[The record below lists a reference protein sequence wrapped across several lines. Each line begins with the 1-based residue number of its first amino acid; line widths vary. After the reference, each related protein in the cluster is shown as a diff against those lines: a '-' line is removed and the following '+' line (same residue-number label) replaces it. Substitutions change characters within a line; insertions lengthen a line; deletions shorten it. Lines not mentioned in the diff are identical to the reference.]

1 MAPTP
6 SFEPIAIV
14 GQACVLPGALTPA
27 ALWEAVRDGR
37 DLLTRVP
44 EGRWRVD
51 PELVLTDDPGAIDDH
66 TWTDRGG
73 YVQGFDA
80 VYSAEGFAVPPE
92 ELDRLDPLVSW
103 LVHCGRAAL
112 GGIFEG
118 GRGGAIVGNLSYPTA
133 SLSRLAEAVWLDD
146 VLKGFLDGKAR
157 ALCAFER
164 PDPRARFMSGLPV
177 NVLCRALD
185 LAAGGFAL
193 DAACSSSLY
202 AIKLACDWL
211 HDRRADVMLA
221 GGVNR
226 ADDLFIHIGFCAL
239 QAMSRT
245 GRSRPFHREADGLV
259 PAEGAALV
267 ALRRLA
273 DAEADGDAILG
284 VIRGVGLS
292 NDGRGRG
299 MLAPCPR
306 GQERALREAYRL
318 SGLDPADVSLV
329 ECHATGT
336 PVGDVVEVESMARVF
351 EAGVAVGSLKSNLGH
366 LITASGAAGLIK
378 VLEAMRYETLP
389 PSINAEEPL
398 TELSGSPLRV
408 VTGPEPWE
416 RRAGRPLRAGI
427 NNFGFGGNNAHLI
440 VEEWRPGAEAGSGGE
455 AKAPPRAAR
464 AVAVG
469 APEIAIVGVQ
479 AMAADGVDRADFE
492 RALYRGESRIQERHD
507 PPLRGGIADSVE
519 LPLTGL
525 RFPPRDLDETLA
537 QQLTVLRTVLLA
549 CEEIKALPVERTGV
563 LVGMQCD
570 AEVARYG
577 ARLRMPGWARKW
589 GEALGVELGGDW
601 LVEARRGVGFLRK
614 AAGVVGAMPNIP
626 ANRINGQLDLGGPSF
641 TVSAEELS
649 GVVCLELAAR
659 ALREGELDAAL
670 VGAVDLCCEPVHA
683 AAAREVLGESFEP
696 PGDAAV
702 VLVLKRLDD
711 ARRDGDQVFAVL
723 EEQREKTPILRLGP
737 SGADGVLSLTP
748 QLGHAHAASGL
759 LHVAAAALA
768 CRHRATPGGLGKP
781 PAPWWPPD
789 DGAPRRTVEVE
800 VAALGGETA
809 RVTLAEADRSSPLL
823 LEPIPSLHVV
833 AGADRREVL
842 SRLERGKTAQQGP
855 CRLVLVAR
863 DSEQLEERRER
874 ARELLEAGSEVVS
887 EQGIYFRERPLAGEL
902 AFVFTGPAGAYPGMG
917 RELVLAFPRLLAGL
931 HERCRCVE
939 ETGSWVY
946 AHEEVGELSPHQ
958 QLWGSS
964 YLAQLHAELTRGL
977 WGLAPRA
984 AIGFCSG
991 ETNALFAMGA
1001 WNDLDAFFPE
1011 LLEAG
1016 VFSRHISGEYRVVRQ
1031 AWDDPKARWTN
1042 WRVLWP
1048 AEKVIE
1054 ALAYEPRCR
1063 LTIVS
1068 APADVVIGGDPDAC
1082 RRVVERVGRS
1092 RAYPLGYDVTI
1103 HCPEMEIYAGPWR
1116 ELHHRAT
1123 RDVPGVRFYTSAT
1136 CDSYRASADAAA
1148 DALTGMALQRV
1159 DFPRL
1164 IRKAYD
1170 DGVRVFVEHGPRDG
1184 CTKWIDSI
1192 LEGREHL
1199 AVALDRGGRSSVEQA
1214 VLAAAE
1220 LLAAGVEVDVEALLA
1235 VENESAPR
1243 FTGPTKRY
1251 PAHPEPFTLP
1261 PVQRELAEA
1270 VPAAEYMQPAPP
1282 LPPVLTEPH
1291 AVHTLPTRPAPP
1303 PLAAGHARVAEV
1315 HRQFL
1320 AEQTQVHEQFLALR
1334 QRSLARMAQVAR
1346 VPVAKS
1352 QSSMAA
1358 PVAPAPVPAAP
1369 ARTPVPAAPARTPG
1383 WSPRGPRFDRPQL
1396 EVLASGRIS
1405 SVLGPLFEKQD
1416 HYERQVRL
1424 PEPPLLLVDRVVGLD
1439 AEPGSMGKGT
1449 IWTETDVTDDAWY
1462 LHEGTMPSGIVVEAG
1477 QSDLLL
1483 ISYLGIDFLNR
1494 GERVYRLLGCELTNH
1509 GKLPRVGD
1517 TLRYAIHV
1525 DGHARAGD
1533 VRLFFF
1539 HYDCYVGDELR
1550 LKVRNA
1556 QAGFFTDQELAE
1568 SGGVLWDPA
1577 DGEHDAAAR
1586 CDPPP
1591 IAGTRRR
1598 FSEDQV
1604 RAFSEGRAHE
1614 CFGPGFER
1622 MLTHTRTPRIQPG
1635 KMLLLDEVTE
1645 LDPRGGPWGKGYLRV
1660 ENRIHPD
1667 DWTMVGHFKNDP
1679 CMPGTLMCEGCL
1691 QAMAFYM
1698 AAMGCTVDR
1707 DGWLFDP
1714 VPDETYKLQ
1723 CRGQVIPSS
1732 KRLTYEVFVE
1742 EFVAGP
1748 IPTLFADILG
1758 TCDGLKIFHGRRMGL
1773 RLIPDW
1779 PMTSMDLSEI
1789 DAAPEDAAP
1798 DDDVPPTARRALV
1811 PERPVAEQDGF
1822 RFDYRSLL
1830 ACAWG
1835 RPSEAFGA
1843 MAQVFDGTRHIA
1855 RLPGPPYHFMSRVT
1869 RVDGEMGSMKP
1880 GASIELEYD
1889 IPPDAWYFRENGA
1902 EVVPFC
1908 VLLEAVLQP
1917 CGWLAV
1923 YIGCP
1928 GSADVDLYFRNLD
1941 GTGTVHAELPPD
1953 AGTLRTRTTLKS
1965 ISKMGTIILVSFD
1978 VECRVSESAP
1988 SRQGVD
1994 LFGGDRLVYSL
2005 DTGFGFFPA
2014 EALASQ
2020 VGLPVSDGQRKQLAE
2035 PSDFVCDLTQRP
2047 ARYFAPGA
2055 GSGPRLAD
2063 PMLLMLDRVSGYWPG
2078 AGRAGLG
2085 RLRGEK
2091 DVDPAEWFFKAHF
2104 FQDPV
2109 QPGSLGLEA
2118 MLQLLQFYM
2127 LHEGLGEGIPDPRFE
2142 AIAVERPFTWKYR
2155 GQVTPEKERVTVEME
2170 ILERGRDERGAYAV
2184 AESSLW
2190 VDGLRIY
2197 HSPDV
2202 GMRIVPG
2209 STSKDAPDEEI
2220 LDPDRDTWLR
2230 DHRPN
2235 WTLPTLPLMSMVD
2248 RLAAAATR
2256 LQDGLE
2262 VVEIRD
2268 VRLTGWLTID
2278 RPRRLKTEARIV
2290 SSEGAT
2296 VVAET
2301 KLLSWRESATASLSR
2316 FEPVATGT
2324 VVLACARGAKERS
2337 PAERATS
2344 ITALAPLEHAEPA
2357 SDPYA
2362 AGMLFHGP
2370 AFQLLRR
2377 LSVGKNGS
2385 TAWLDAGGGSVPFG
2399 LLNQALLDAAV
2410 HGILHDELERWSDEV
2425 PRKHI
2430 AYPFR
2435 LDRATFLGPAP
2446 REGEV
2451 RCETRLAGFGP
2462 EGERF
2467 PRFHIQL
2474 SVVRMGR
2481 AGATEVDAR
2490 VWADLELVEVMIPM
2504 GPHADDRKRRI
2515 DFRDGRFVEG
2525 AGLSRLEEGRTLL
2538 CDAEVR
2544 SRDWL
2549 KGSVACAYGARSVE
2563 PAAMTRELAIKDHVS
2578 QRARVHPARVE
2589 VSEDGAGAVA
2599 ATLPLTRFPIRA
2611 VRSGEEVTVTDAGPP
2626 HLDLEAL
2633 RAFGRQAFKLG
2644 PWLGE
2649 DLSLGLCSR
2658 FLGRLELEDPAAI
2671 DAIRGRPALYLGNH
2685 QVQIESMIFPM
2696 VTTAATGVHIVTV
2709 AKEEH
2714 RTGWVGPLSD
2724 FTYRYP
2730 GVDYPR
2736 VIIYFD
2742 QSDPASMFGVLD
2754 ELRRELTDEGHSVF
2768 IHVEGEL
2775 GLSCRQPVDRLS
2787 SVFIDLA
2794 QELSLP
2800 IVPVRL
2806 AGALPVEP
2814 LDAPLDFPLGFAR
2827 QDYFLGRP
2835 LLPEELAPL
2844 TYAQRRRRVLDALNT
2859 TGPALLAERPNPPDP
2874 TFAARVER
2882 LRDEH
2887 QLDGVRAVVRAILE
2901 ELPEPSEQTRRLLSM
2916 VEAPDQ
2922 EGPADEQ
2929 ARWLASAVR
2938 WLRG

>member
-1 MAPTP
+1 MASTP
-6 SFEPIAIV
+6 RFEPIAIV
-14 GQACVLPGALTPA
+14 GQACVLPGALTPV
-27 ALWEAVRDGR
+27 ALWDAVREGR

-44 EGRWRVD
+44 EGRWGVD
-51 PELVLTDDPGAIDDH
+51 PELVLTDDPAAIDDH

-73 YVQGFDA
+73 YVRGFEE
-80 VYSAEGFAVPPE
+80 VFSADGLAVPAE
-92 ELDRLDPLVSW
+92 EIGRLDPLVSW
-103 LVHCGRAAL
+103 LVHCGREAL
-112 GGIFEG
+112 PASG
-118 GRGGAIVGNLSYPTA
+118 GRGGAIVGNLSYPTP

-146 VLKGFLDGKAR
+146 VLGGFLDGRAR
-157 ALCAFER
+157 ALAGIER
-164 PDPRARFMSGLPV
+164 PDPRTRFMSGLPV
-177 NVLCRALD
+177 HVLCRALG
-185 LAAGGFAL
+185 LEAGGFAL

-239 QAMSRT
+239 QAMSRS

-273 DAEADGDAILG
+273 DAEADGDPILG
-284 VIRGVGLS
+284 VIRAVGLS

-318 SGLDPADVSLV
+318 SGLDPADISLV

-378 VLEAMRYETLP
+378 VLGAMRRETLP
-389 PSINAEEPL
+389 PSINVEDPL
-398 TELSGSPLRV
+398 TEIARSPLRV
-408 VTGPEPWE
+408 VTEPEPWE
-416 RRAGRPLRAGI
+416 RRGGQALRAGI

-440 VEEWRPGAEAGSGGE
+440 VEEYGGPGSCASAQAAVASEGE
-455 AKAPPRAAR
+455 GVAAR
-464 AVAVG
+464 EPRTAVRADSNMT
-469 APEIAIVGVQ
+469 AITCVQ
-479 AMAADGVDRADFE
+479 VIAADGADRADFA
-492 RALYRGESRIQERHD
+492 RALFRGESRIREQGD
-507 PPLRGGIADSVE
+507 PSLRGGIADGVE

-537 QQLTVLRTVLLA
+537 QQLTVLRAALLA
-549 CEEIKALPVERTGV
+549 VEELHGALPAERTGV
-563 LVGMQCD
+563 MVGMQCD

-577 ARLRMPGWARKW
+577 ARLRMPGWARRW
-589 GEALGVELGGDW
+589 GAVLGAELGGDW
-601 LVEARRGVGFLRK
+601 LDEARRGVGFLRR

-626 ANRINGQLDLGGPSF
+626 ANRINGQLDLGGASF

-649 GVVCLELAAR
+649 GVVCLEVAAR
-659 ALREGELDAAL
+659 ALREGELDAAI
-670 VGAVDLCCEPVHA
+670 VGAVDLCCEPVHT
-683 AAAREVLGESFEP
+683 AAARAVLGEGREP

-711 ARRDGDQVFAVL
+711 ARRDGDRVYAVL
-723 EEQREKTPILRLGP
+723 DPERQQPGEPPLFRLGD
-737 SGADGVLSLTP
+737 GALSLTP

-768 CRHRATPGGLGKP
+768 CHHHATPGGPGAP
-781 PAPWWPPD
+781 PAPWWPAD
-789 DGAPRRTVEVE
+789 DGAPRRRVEVDVE
-800 VAALGGETA
+800 ALGGA
-809 RVTLAEADRSSPLL
+809 SSRVTLTEAGGRGAPLL
-823 LEPIPSLHVV
+823 LEPVPGLHVV

-842 SRLERGKTAQQGP
+842 ARLASGERREPGP

-863 DSEQLEERRER
+863 DGEQLEERRSR
-874 ARELLEAGSEVVS
+874 ARALLEAGREVISE
-887 EQGIYFRERPLAGEL
+887 EGIYFRQRPIGGEL
-902 AFVFTGPAGAYPGMG
+902 AFVFTGPAGSYPGMG
-917 RELVLAFPRLLAGL
+917 RELVLALPELLAGL
-931 HERCRCVE
+931 HQRCRCVE
-939 ETGSWVY
+939 QTGSWVY
-946 AHEEVGELSPHQ
+946 APGLEVGQLVPHQ

-964 YLAQLHAELTRGL
+964 YLSQLHAELTRSVL
-977 WGLAPRA
+977 GLAPQA

-1001 WNDLDAFFPE
+1001 WHDLDAFFPD
-1011 LLEAG
+1011 LLDAG
-1016 VFSRHISGEYRVVRQ
+1016 VFSRHIAGEYRVLRE
-1031 AWDDPKARWTN
+1031 AWGDPEARWTN

-1048 AEKVIE
+1048 EDRVRE
-1054 ALAYEPRCR
+1054 ALRDEPRCR

-1068 APADVVIGGDPDAC
+1068 APGDVVIGGDPEAC
-1082 RRVVERVGRS
+1082 HRVVDRVGRS

-1103 HCPEMEIYAGPWR
+1103 HCPEMELYAGPWR
-1116 ELHHRAT
+1116 QLHHRET
-1123 RDVPGVRFYTSAT
+1123 RDLPGVRFYTSAT
-1136 CDSYRASADAAA
+1136 CGSYEASADAAA
-1148 DALTGMALQRV
+1148 DALTGMALRQV

-1164 IRKAYD
+1164 IHNAHD

-1192 LEGREHL
+1192 LSGREHL
-1199 AVALDRGGRSSVEQA
+1199 AVALDRGGRSSLEQA
-1214 VLAAAE
+1214 VLAVAE
-1220 LLAAGVEVDVEALLA
+1220 LVAAGVAVDTGAFFSAL
-1235 VENESAPR
+1235 EIEDAPS
-1243 FTGPTKRY
+1243 FTGATRRY
-1251 PAHPEPFTLP
+1251 AAHPEPFTLP
-1261 PVQRELAEA
+1261 PLPGRAQTVQ
-1270 VPAAEYMQPAPP
+1270 YMQPAPP
-1282 LPPVLTEPH
+1282 LPPVLEGRAAP
-1291 AVHTLPTRPAPP
+1291 ARPRPATP
-1303 PLAAGHARVAEV
+1303 AMAVGHARIAEA
-1315 HRQFL
+1315 HRRFL
-1320 AEQTQVHEQFLALR
+1320 AEQARVHGQFLAFR
-1334 QRSLARMAQVAR
+1334 QRSLARLG
-1346 VPVAKS
+1346 
-1352 QSSMAA
+1352 SMLG
-1358 PVAPAPVPAAP
+1358 APAPPQLPGEPAAVAPTPAAP
-1369 ARTPVPAAPARTPG
+1369 APG
-1383 WSPRGPRFDRPQL
+1383 RSAQDTWSPRGPRFDRAQL
-1396 EVLASGRIS
+1396 EVLASGRVS
-1405 SVLGPLFEKQD
+1405 SVLGPVFEQQD
-1416 HYERQVRL
+1416 RYERQVRL

-1449 IWTETDVTDDAWY
+1449 IWTETDVTPGAWY

-1477 QSDLLL
+1477 QCDLLL

-1494 GERVYRLLGCELTNH
+1494 GDRVYRLLGCELTNH
-1509 GKLPRVGD
+1509 GTLPRVGD

-1556 QAGFFTDQELAE
+1556 QAGFFTERELRE

-1577 DGEHDAAAR
+1577 DGEHDPDAR

-1591 IAGTRRR
+1591 VSCRRRR
-1598 FSEDQV
+1598 FSAAEV
-1604 RAFSEGRAHE
+1604 RAFSEGRAHD

-1622 MLTHTRTPRIQPG
+1622 ALTHTRTPRIQRG
-1635 KMLLLDEVTE
+1635 RMLLLDEVTE

-1667 DWTMVGHFKNDP
+1667 DWYMQGHFKNDP

-1691 QAMAFYM
+1691 QAMAFYL

-1732 KRLTYEVFVE
+1732 QRLTYEVFVE
-1742 EFVAGP
+1742 EFIAGP
-1748 IPTLFADILG
+1748 VPTLFADILG

-1779 PMTSMDLSEI
+1779 PMTSMDLAGI
-1789 DAAPEDAAP
+1789 DSGGPE
-1798 DDDVPPTARRALV
+1798 TA
-1811 PERPVAEQDGF
+1811 VAERDGF

-1835 RPSEAFGA
+1835 RPSEAFGD
-1843 MAQVFDGTRHIA
+1843 MARIFDGTRHIA

-1869 RVDGEMGSMKP
+1869 RVEGEMGSMKT

-1908 VLLEAVLQP
+1908 VLLEAALQP

-1928 GSADVDLYFRNLD
+1928 GSAEVDLYFRNLD

-1965 ISKMGTIILVSFD
+1965 ISRMGTIILVSFD
-1978 VECRVSESAP
+1978 VECHA
-1988 SRQGVD
+1988 
-1994 LFGGDRLVYSL
+1994 GDTLVYSL

-2020 VGLPVSDGQRKQLAE
+2020 VGLPVSDEQRRQLAE
-2035 PSDFVCDLTQRP
+2035 PSDFACDLKTRP
-2047 ARYFAPGA
+2047 PRR
-2055 GSGPRLAD
+2055 PRLAA

-2078 AGRAGLG
+2078 TGKAGLG

-2155 GQVTPEKERVTVEME
+2155 GQVTPEKGRVTVEME

-2202 GMRIVPG
+2202 GMRIVSG
-2209 STSKDAPDEEI
+2209 GGREARDDEET
-2220 LDPDRDTWLR
+2220 LDPARDAWLR

-2248 RLAAAATR
+2248 RLAAAASR
-2256 LQDGLE
+2256 LQGDLQ

-2268 VRLTGWLTID
+2268 VRLTGWLALD
-2278 RPRRLKTEARIV
+2278 RPRRLKTEARV
-2290 SSEGAT
+2290 ASREGET
-2296 VVAET
+2296 VVVEAS
-2301 KLLSWRESATASLSR
+2301 LLSWRESATASLSR
-2316 FEPVATGT
+2316 FEPVASGM
-2324 VVLACARGAKERS
+2324 VVLAPS
-2337 PAERATS
+2337 PTEPPKP
-2344 ITALAPLEHAEPA
+2344 LAPLERAEPA
-2357 SDPYA
+2357 PDPYK
-2362 AGMLFHGP
+2362 AGALFHGP

-2377 LSVGKNGS
+2377 LSVGSNGS
-2385 TAWLDAGGGSVPFG
+2385 TAWLDAGGGDVPFG
-2399 LLNQALLDAAV
+2399 LLNQGLLDAAV
-2410 HGILHDELERWSDEV
+2410 HGIVHDELERWSGEV

-2435 LDRATFLGPAP
+2435 LDRATFFGPGP

-2451 RCETRLAGFGP
+2451 RCETRVAGFGP

-2467 PRFHIQL
+2467 PRFGIQL
-2474 SVVRMGR
+2474 I
-2481 AGATEVDAR
+2481 VDDQ

-2504 GPHADDRKRRI
+2504 GPHADDRQKRI

-2525 AGLSRLEEGRTLL
+2525 AGLSRFERGAEPCSQGERTLL
-2538 CDAEVR
+2538 RDGEVR
-2544 SRDWL
+2544 ARDWL
-2549 KGSVACAYGARSVE
+2549 KGSVASAYGAASDE
-2563 PAAMTRELAIKDHVS
+2563 PDALTRELAIKDHVS
-2578 QRARVHPARVE
+2578 QRARVHPARVR
-2589 VSEDGAGAVA
+2589 VCPDGEGAVA
-2599 ATLPLTRFPIRA
+2599 ATLPLTRFQVRA
-2611 VRSGEEVTVTDAGPP
+2611 ERIGDEVTVTDAGSPR
-2626 HLDLEAL
+2626 LDLESL
-2633 RAFGRQAFKLG
+2633 RAFGRRAFGLG

-2649 DLSLGLCSR
+2649 DLSLGLCAR
-2658 FLGRLELEDPAAI
+2658 FLRRLELDDPEALAAL
-2671 DAIRGRPALYLGNH
+2671 RGRPALYLGNH

-2696 VTTAATGVHIVTV
+2696 VTTAVTGVHVVTV

-2742 QSDPASMFGVLD
+2742 QRDPASMFGVLD

-2768 IHVEGEL
+2768 VHVEGEL
-2775 GLSCRQPVDRLS
+2775 GLSCRLPVDRLS

-2806 AGALPVEP
+2806 AGGLPVEP
-2814 LDAPLDFPLGFAR
+2814 LDGPLDFPLGFAR
-2827 QDYFLGRP
+2827 QDYHVGRP
-2835 LLPEELAPL
+2835 LLPAELAPL
-2844 TYAQRRRRVLDALNT
+2844 SYARRRRRVLDALNT
-2859 TGPALLAERPNPPDP
+2859 TGPALAGERPNPPDP
-2874 TFAARVER
+2874 DFAARVER
-2882 LRDEH
+2882 LRDRH
-2887 QLDGVRAVVRAILE
+2887 KLDEVRAVVWAILE
-2901 ELPEPSEQTRRLLSM
+2901 ELPSPSQQTLQLLSR
-2916 VEAPDQ
+2916 VREKSGAGGAGAHAPD
-2922 EGPADEQ
+2922 ER

-2938 WLRG
+2938 WLRGA